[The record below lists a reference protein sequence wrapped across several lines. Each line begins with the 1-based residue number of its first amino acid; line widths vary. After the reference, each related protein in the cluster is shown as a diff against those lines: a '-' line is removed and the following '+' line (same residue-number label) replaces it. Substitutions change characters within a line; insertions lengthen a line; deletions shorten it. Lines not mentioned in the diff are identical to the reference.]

1 MNFALALLPIP
12 RHVTPH
18 PRPHQRALGLDIAIG
33 RNIALPR
40 LAAKR
45 PVQQRLKQV
54 LGLTQCLAL
63 LAAQPLVARGN
74 GGKALL
80 ERHFA
85 VSSRPVPHSNQ
96 ANPRA

>member
-18 PRPHQRALGLDIAIG
+18 PRPHQRALGLDVAIG
-33 RNIALPR
+33 RNIALPQ

-54 LGLTQCLAL
+54 LGSGAM
-63 LAAQPLVARGN
+63 
-74 GGKALL
+74 
-80 ERHFA
+80 
-85 VSSRPVPHSNQ
+85 
-96 ANPRA
+96 PRAAGRAAARSARQRRQSAVGEAFCSEF